1 MSISQSDLTLTS
13 QHYNKLPVAEV
24 CRVLNFTGQVTETYD
39 GTNDCLKRIVDK
51 VGSEK
56 FKFLQMQLTL
66 NRFSNKVCSKC
77 VDKSVPTERLQ
88 VCPRCN
94 LTFYCNDKCRD
105 ADAQRHAGWCMQIFS
120 KDAIDEGPMK
130 IVFLRLPEPKS
141 ESKVV

>member
-13 QHYNKLPVAEV
+13 QHYNKFPVAEV
-24 CRVLNFTGQVTETYD
+24 CRVVNFTSNVTEIYD
-39 GTNDCLKRIVDK
+39 GTNTSLKRFVDR

-56 FKFLQMQLTL
+56 FTRLQMQLTL

-77 VDKSVPTERLQ
+77 VDHSFPKERLQ

-94 LTFYCNDKCRD
+94 MTFYCSDRCRD

-130 IVFLRLPEPKS
+130 IVFLKLPEPKN